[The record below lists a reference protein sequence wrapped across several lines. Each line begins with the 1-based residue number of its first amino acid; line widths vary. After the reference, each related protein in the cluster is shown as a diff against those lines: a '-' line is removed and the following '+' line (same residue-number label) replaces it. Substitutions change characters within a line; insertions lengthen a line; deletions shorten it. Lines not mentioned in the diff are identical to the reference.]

1 MNYTQHPLS
10 AAFPAMPQDDF
21 RALVEDMRQHGQR
34 DPATLYD
41 GMVVDGWHRY
51 RACDELGIPCRF
63 EEFSGDDAVA
73 FVRSKNQHRRHYQ
86 KSQQAAIEVA
96 LSTWAEAHRPKKGAP
111 GAPFSTREEMAR
123 RAGTGERTIVHAKRA
138 HEAGLGEVVRDGLL
152 SAKVAAKMAAE
163 APELAKQVARGEV
176 SLPAAVEQITGHRP
190 GSKRPPDPPEDVGPD
205 ESEIDQALAEEKA
218 NQEFLQKLLESDDK
232 LAAAHAEV
240 KRLNAELISVKLS
253 RDGYMNKCNELI
265 RRIKA
270 LERKSGSRG

>member
-1 MNYTQHPLS
+1 MKFTQHPLS
-10 AAFPAMPQDDF
+10 EAFPSMPEQDF
-21 RALVEDMRQHGQR
+21 RALVDDMRQHGQR
-34 DPATLYD
+34 DPVSLYD

-51 RACDELGIPCRF
+51 KACEELGIPCRF
-63 EEFSGDDAVA
+63 EDFSGGDPVA

-96 LSTWAEAHRPKKGAP
+96 LSVWAESHRPRKGEA
-111 GAPFSTREEMAR
+111 ASPFSTNRDMAA
-123 RAGTGERTIVHAKRA
+123 RAGTTERTIQHAKRA
-138 HEAGLGEVVRDGLL
+138 HEAGLGGAVRDG
-152 SAKVAAKMAAE
+152 KVSAE
-163 APELAKQVARGEV
+163 AAARISSADPELAKQVARGEV